1 MDIALSDHVE
11 ESRTLVEKPTLPEI
25 KPRRKNIGVH
35 SIMHVDGG
43 GTELD
48 ESDEAIGPKGKNYG
62 ITVHKY
68 AELLVRGISVDQRIL
83 EEYPEIVKAGRII
96 EDLHREHELD
106 AEVDCSL
113 PINRL
118 NVTLR
123 GVIDLIALGKD
134 TVEIHDWKNDVSKD
148 NENEYRLQ
156 LSVYAHVA
164 ELIYKRKA
172 KCFIQWL
179 VLDETEEFD
188 PLPMDI
194 IEERTEKTLESYRK

>member
-1 MDIALSDHVE
+1 M
-11 ESRTLVEKPTLPEI
+11 
-25 KPRRKNIGVH
+25 
-35 SIMHVDGG
+35 
-43 GTELD
+43 
-48 ESDEAIGPKGKNYG
+48 
-62 ITVHKY
+62 
-68 AELLVRGISVDQRIL
+68 
-83 EEYPEIVKAGRII
+83 
-96 EDLHREHELD
+96 
-106 AEVDCSL
+106 DCSL

-134 TVEIHDWKNDVSKD
+134 TVEIHDWKNAGSKD

-156 LSVYAHVA
+156 PSVYAHVA